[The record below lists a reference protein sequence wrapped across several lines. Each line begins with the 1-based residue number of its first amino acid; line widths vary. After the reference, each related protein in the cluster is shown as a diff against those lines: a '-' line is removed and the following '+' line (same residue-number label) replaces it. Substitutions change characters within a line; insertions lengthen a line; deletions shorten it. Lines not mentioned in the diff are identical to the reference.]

1 MAIFAVIQTTDSKIQ
16 VGDKLRLDVS
26 QSFVSTGEIDKI
38 EIQPSEDE
46 DFFEL
51 DPVSGK
57 MFFDWIYEE
66 PGEVEAKVRITS
78 GSDVK
83 EGIVEID
90 VVTADADCL
99 FSGDADLLGSEPAI
113 KSYLPAGKSSFLFV
127 HREAQTQ
134 IMDELNRLAGERKNS
149 RLEPENVGDKMEVK
163 EWSKNLTLALIFE
176 GMVNAA
182 DDVFSQKAE
191 KYRSLVSQKKQLSLI
206 ALDLNKDGSI
216 SADEKSTN
224 LSTVKA
230 FRS

>member
-46 DFFEL
+46 EFFEL
-51 DPVSGK
+51 DPVSGR

-78 GSDVK
+78 GEDAKV
-83 EGIVEID
+83 GIVEID
-90 VVTADADCL
+90 VVTAEADQL
-99 FSGDADLLGSEPAI
+99 FSGDSDLLGSEPSI
-113 KSYLPAGKSSFLFV
+113 KSYLPPGKASFLFV

-134 IMDELNRLAGERKNS
+134 IMDELNRIAGEKKKA
-149 RLEPENVGDKMEVK
+149 RLEAQDVGDKMEVK

-191 KYRSLVSQKKQLSLI
+191 KYRSLVGQKKQLSMI
-206 ALDLNKDGSI
+206 ALDLNKDGVI
-216 SADEKSTN
+216 SEDEKSTN

-230 FRS
+230 YRS